1 MYAEG
6 IIDIFQQALAKNNLA
21 VLNTKIIEFFLNI
34 FKIKTKI
41 QISSN
46 LNINKKR
53 SNKIVEICEKFKINN
68 YLSSYG
74 AKDYLEKDK
83 NIFIEKKL
91 MFFSTIMNIPLI
103 INYIPHLNLLPLHL
117 ICCSVREKII

>member
-53 SNKIVEICEKFKINN
+53 VIKLLKFV
-68 YLSSYG
+68 
-74 AKDYLEKDK
+74 K
-83 NIFIEKKL
+83 NLK
-91 MFFSTIMNIPLI
+91 LI
-103 INYIPHLNLLPLHL
+103 IIYQ
-117 ICCSVREKII
+117 VMAQKII